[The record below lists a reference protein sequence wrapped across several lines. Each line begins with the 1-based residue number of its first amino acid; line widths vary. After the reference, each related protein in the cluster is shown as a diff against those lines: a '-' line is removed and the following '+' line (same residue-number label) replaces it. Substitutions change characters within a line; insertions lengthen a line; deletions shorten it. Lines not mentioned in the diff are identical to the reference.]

1 MMFPLL
7 ISATGILTCVL
18 VTLIA
23 TDLKPATKISEIES
37 TLKLQLIISTIAM
50 TPVSHDDVM
59 MTSTTRS
66 LTICGAYGGRDDREG
81 VSPGA
86 PTAAKTR
93 AHCPCQACNPSAAA
107 QA

>member
-37 TLKLQLIISTIAM
+37 TLKLQLIVSTVLM
-50 TPVSHDDVM
+50 TPVGAAPEIS
-59 MTSTTRS
+59 RS
-66 LTICGAYGGRDDREG
+66 RDLEIALGG
-81 VSPGA
+81 
-86 PTAAKTR
+86 
-93 AHCPCQACNPSAAA
+93 C
-107 QA
+107 